1 MPLEILFKAANYAV
15 LPFWLLLIV
24 APRWRWTQLLVHGP
38 VVVLLLTP
46 IYAYM
51 LFGYGPSPENSD
63 ITTLYGVMSA
73 FTAPNVVVA
82 GWIHY
87 LIFNLFIGAW
97 ESRDARRLGIPHVFV
112 LPCLLVTFLIGPVGL
127 LLYVIVRFIGRRV
140 VQYDETVP
148 NESRS

>member
-1 MPLEILFKAANYAV
+1 MPLEILFKGANYAV

-38 VVVLLLTP
+38 VVVFLLTP

-51 LFGYGPSPENSD
+51 LFGYGPSPENVD
-63 ITTLYGVMSA
+63 MTTLYGVMSA
-73 FTAPNVVVA
+73 FAAPNVVVA

-87 LIFNLFIGAW
+87 LIFGLFIGAW
-97 ESRDARRLGIPHVFV
+97 ESRDAQRLGIPHWFV
-112 LPCLLVTFLIGPVGL
+112 LPCLLVTLFIGPVGL

-140 VQYDETVP
+140 VQYDEIVP
-148 NESRS
+148 NESSS